1 VQNLRGNHRHFGP
14 GKATTGPFCI
24 ASKTSQKTQK
34 KKKKK
39 EEEEKKKKEN
49 SMLFFYILKK
59 SFLNLKF
66 I

>member
-1 VQNLRGNHRHFGP
+1 VQNLRGIHRHFGP

-39 EEEEKKKKEN
+39 EKKEKKTPCY
-49 SMLFFYILKK
+49 FFNI
-59 SFLNLKF
+59 S
-66 I
+66 

>member
-39 EEEEKKKKEN
+39 EEEYKKKRKKTPCY
-49 SMLFFYILKK
+49 FFNI
-59 SFLNLKF
+59 S
-66 I
+66 

>member
-1 VQNLRGNHRHFGP
+1 VQNLRSIHRHFGP

-39 EEEEKKKKEN
+39 KEKKRKEN
-49 SMLFFYILKK
+49 SMLFL
-59 SFLNLKF
+59 
-66 I
+66 